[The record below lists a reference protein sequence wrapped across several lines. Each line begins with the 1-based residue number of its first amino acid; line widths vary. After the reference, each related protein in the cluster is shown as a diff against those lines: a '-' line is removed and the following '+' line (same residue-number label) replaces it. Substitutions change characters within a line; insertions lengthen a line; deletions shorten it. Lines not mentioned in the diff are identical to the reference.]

1 MAVSSPLN
9 PSSIASERST
19 SASAAQNFISG
30 GQTLGE
36 GVVSAA
42 ANKIVGFQ
50 RGGAA
55 GVAAPPPNLSNII
68 QTLSSNILNNVQ
80 GQVQSINQNVTNIV
94 NQTTGRLEEDYK
106 QRISKTDSA
115 TPNSIL
121 QNFLNSYREAIGYIQ
136 FLGNK
141 NNIKTLGANL
151 KLLIKNFS
159 ESFEV
164 AKIIR
169 QTINR
174 IVKQLS
180 SLPKATG
187 GPGGI
192 NMDINVPGGRLK
204 KGAPRGLMR
213 MMRRRPGM
221 MLGGAALLGAGGGA
235 VVNAMSSP
243 DTSAMQTISSGDP
256 LSGPVLDRFN
266 AILDAFS
273 KAIDAFAGGSKSS
286 SSSSSSSSSGSRTS
300 PDLSGDLDDV
310 SGAGQTPGSS
320 NIEPGSEE
328 EARIAAALVTEGA
341 GGTAAT
347 DILQVAANRM
357 ATGKYK
363 DYTDVFAAE
372 RQFQGVFD
380 NPRGGTEGYRKIKT
394 VADAAAW
401 AGVSEEVIKSRI
413 ADMRN
418 PELRADSA
426 KFIKGAQQFRAA
438 PRYYLEKGL
447 VPGEMGSDGRFYDSS
462 WRGGSGDNQFFTT
475 PGDMGAGTEAAPINY
490 DGSKLVAAA
499 KPTEPEKPTV
509 TPAQTSQEVQQQIA
523 KTVSQS
529 PATQQSKVTVLPMD
543 MSSPQVQ
550 SQPKDGGSQISPP
563 VMNKGG
569 VSVPFLNSSNGDNYL
584 SLYSKIVYN
593 IVDG

>member
-106 QRISKTDSA
+106 QRISKTDAA

-141 NNIKTLGANL
+141 NNIKTLGGNL

-180 SLPKATG
+180 SLPKATS

-256 LSGPVLDRFN
+256 LSGPLLDRFN

-273 KAIDAFAGGSKSS
+273 KAIDAFGGGTKSS
-286 SSSSSSSSSGSRTS
+286 SSSSSSSLSGSTSS
-300 PDLSGDLDDV
+300 PDL
-310 SGAGQTPGSS
+310 GAGDDTPGGGQQSGSS

-372 RQFQGVFD
+372 GQFAGVFD
-380 NPRGGTEGYRKIKT
+380 NPRGGTEGYKKIKT

-413 ADMRN
+413 ADIRN

-426 KFIKGAQQFRAA
+426 KFVKGAQQFRAA
-438 PRYYLEKGL
+438 PGYYLEKGL
-447 VPGEMGSDGRFYDSS
+447 VKGEMGADGRFYDSS

-529 PATQQSKVTVLPMD
+529 PATQQSKVTVVPMD
-543 MSSPQVQ
+543 MGSPQVQ
-550 SQPKDGGSQISPP
+550 SKPKGGGSEIGSP